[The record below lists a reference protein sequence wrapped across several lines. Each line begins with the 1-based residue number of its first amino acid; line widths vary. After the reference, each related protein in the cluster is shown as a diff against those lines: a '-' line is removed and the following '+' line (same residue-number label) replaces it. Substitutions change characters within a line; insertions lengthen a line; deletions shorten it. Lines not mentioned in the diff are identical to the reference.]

1 MVRAH
6 LPAATKAADVLIE
19 VVRGD
24 AGGGADGGGGCE
36 TSRWFVE
43 LRVEAAAQDVWAQG
57 GSSNSSNSV
66 LRAELPGAVDD
77 SKATAKFDGKRRQLV
92 VRFPLGTA

>member
-6 LPAATKAADVLIE
+6 LPTATMAADVLIE

-24 AGGGADGGGGCE
+24 AGRVADGGGGGGRE
-36 TSRWFVE
+36 PQRWFVE
-43 LRVEAAAQDVWAQG
+43 LRVEAAAQGG
-57 GSSNSSNSV
+57 GSSSNSV
-66 LRAELPGAVDD
+66 LRAELPGPVDD
-77 SKATAKFDGKRRQLV
+77 GKATAKFDGKRRQLV